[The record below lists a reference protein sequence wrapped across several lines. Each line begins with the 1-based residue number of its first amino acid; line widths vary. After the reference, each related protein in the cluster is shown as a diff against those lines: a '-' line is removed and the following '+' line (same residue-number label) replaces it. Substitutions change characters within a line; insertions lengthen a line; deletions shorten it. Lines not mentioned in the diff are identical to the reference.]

1 MGDHFLFQNHAQMP
15 NDLLRRHI
23 LEVKLQTTRQH
34 RGRQFLRIRGGQQ
47 EFHMRRRFFQC
58 FEQRIETV
66 VGQHMDFIDQV
77 DFIARASG
85 GVLDIIQQFARI
97 LYLGTRS
104 SINLQQVY
112 AAAFSNL
119 QA

>member
-1 MGDHFLFQNHAQMP
+1 
-15 NDLLRRHI
+15 
-23 LEVKLQTTRQH
+23 
-34 RGRQFLRIRGGQQ
+34 
-47 EFHMRRRFFQC
+47 
-58 FEQRIETV
+58 
-66 VGQHMDFIDQV
+66 MDFIDQV

-112 AAAFSNL
+112 AATFSNL
-119 QA
+119 QAGGTAPAGDRTDASLAVKTLGKDTCDGGLANPSGTRKEIGMMQSIMI